1 MLLRLLFL
9 SYLLFFNA
17 YAKEYPDTFKQLGTP
32 LYKSI
37 EYWSKVEDSM
47 SAQQEIKQFNI
58 DAQDILLMGYR
69 VDKVKD
75 KMRMKS
81 YLKKLRKLQKSYEK
95 LLYKL
100 HKKIMY
106 AVEKGDKKLFFRL
119 TKYPFEG
126 LLKNSNLRKLS
137 TTFYLENRE
146 HQKSVF
152 FEKIIHNDKLI
163 EETQELFAA
172 EIINSSYDSQSI
184 TRVKKSVDV
193 SAKRAGNIIK
203 ISFYNTNAYP
213 VTIGVKAKYNALD
226 IVPNVTNEFVI
237 KAKSSV
243 LYATLKIKGAK
254 ASYNYS
260 WHWIMGSKNAEH
272 KDTFLYTLPYKKG
285 SSYMVSQ
292 GYNGTKT
299 HKGTSAY
306 SIDFAMPIGTK
317 VYAAR
322 KGVVVK
328 LKDDSNEGGYDK
340 KYASSG
346 NYVRIMHSDGTF
358 ATYYHL
364 KQRGVLVS
372 IGQKVS
378 QGEALGYSGN
388 TGYSSGPHLHFSVFK
403 VVNSTKRVTIPIKI
417 LSAQGVVL
425 EPKIGHYYKAK

>member
-1 MLLRLLFL
+1 VLIRLILFT
-9 SYLLFFNA
+9 YLLFSSV
-17 YAKEYPDTFKQLGTP
+17 YSKEYPHTFKQLGTP

-37 EYWSKVEDSM
+37 EYWSNIEDNISFK
-47 SAQQEIKQFNI
+47 QEIKEFNI
-58 DAQDILLMGYR
+58 NTQEILLIGYT

-75 KMRMKS
+75 KKSIKS

-100 HKKIMY
+100 HQKIMY
-106 AVEKGDKKLFFRL
+106 AVETDDTKLFFRL

-126 LLKNSNLRKLS
+126 LLKNSNLRKMA
-137 TTFYLENRE
+137 TTFYRE
-146 HQKSVF
+146 QRSQHKSTF

-163 EETQELFAA
+163 EDTQELFAA
-172 EIINSSYDSQSI
+172 EIVNSSYNSQSK

-193 SAKRAGNIIK
+193 SATRTENSIK
-203 ISFYNTNAYP
+203 ISFYNTNSYP
-213 VTIGVKAKYNALD
+213 ITIGVKAKYNALD
-226 IVPNVTNEFVI
+226 IVPNVSNEFVI

-260 WHWIMGSKNAEH
+260 WHWIMGSKNVQH
-272 KDTFLYTLPYKKG
+272 TDTFLYTLPYKKG
-285 SSYMVSQ
+285 SAYMVSQ

-322 KGVVVK
+322 KGTVVK
-328 LKDDSNEGGYDK
+328 LKDDSAAGGYDK

-346 NYVRIMHSDGTF
+346 NYVRIMHIDGTF

-403 VVNSTKRVTIPIKI
+403 VVDSTKRVTIPIKI
-417 LSAQGVVL
+417 LSADGVVL